1 MEIQPIVVD
10 DACSDVKNDMIVA
23 YSVSFPHMYEG
34 EKVNSDNLIAIV
46 DEKGVKYAAVNWSK
60 INEGEE

>member
-1 MEIQPIVVD
+1 MRL
-10 DACSDVKNDMIVA
+10 SDVKNDMIVA

-60 INEGEE
+60 INEGGE

>member
-10 DACSDVKNDMIVA
+10 DVCSDVKNDMIVA

-46 DEKGVKYAAVNWSK
+46 DEKGEYTLSCFSEKLLLL
-60 INEGEE
+60 